1 MSSTPPTPTP
11 PPTAADAPLMA
22 QPPSA
27 PASPPFSLRRWIHDL
42 NPFAK
47 GAIVA
52 VLLLLLVAW
61 YVFTGRVTTDDA
73 QVDCHI
79 TAMAPQVPAPDV
91 NLRPTDNTP
100 VITGALLE
108 QR

>member
-27 PASPPFSLRRWIHDL
+27 PASPPFSLRRWIRDL

-61 YVFTGRVTTDDA
+61 YVFTGRVPTDDA
-73 QVDCHI
+73 PVDC
-79 TAMAPQVPAPDV
+79 PSPRWPRRFPDTS
-91 NLRPTDNTP
+91 LICSSTT
-100 VITGALLE
+100 IL
-108 QR
+108 Q